1 MIFEER
7 LVEVAL
13 RDFGQIRVVRIG
25 GSRGRGDATAHS
37 DWDVF
42 LVIDT
47 SAAGWI
53 ELLNVAVAFIRT
65 VDTPT
70 VLRQPYWVPYYGY
83 SASAFYPSVGAVDFN
98 IRSSDDVLAN
108 YMLGAGTRVLLDR
121 DGAMPAAIDLSS
133 SLALPSVEFADRFAT
148 RIWFT
153 YLRAA
158 KELKRRRLQQ
168 YKKLCREAVEYQAGL
183 ARLVADIPPPG
194 LDFTQ
199 PLRGIEE
206 LPSSSGGSQIL
217 ELLNEID
224 ALGGSAI
231 ANYISHLEV
240 ALQTASEFIAMA
252 RRSGLLTQTT
262 LDDIGLS
269 ALATEISLI
278 LNPETT
284 SPHAVPYEADAKADG
299 SPK

>member
-1 MIFEER
+1 
-7 LVEVAL
+7 
-13 RDFGQIRVVRIG
+13 
-25 GSRGRGDATAHS
+25 
-37 DWDVF
+37 
-42 LVIDT
+42 
-47 SAAGWI
+47 
-53 ELLNVAVAFIRT
+53 
-65 VDTPT
+65 
-70 VLRQPYWVPYYGY
+70 
-83 SASAFYPSVGAVDFN
+83 
-98 IRSSDDVLAN
+98 
-108 YMLGAGTRVLLDR
+108 MLGAGTRVLLDR